1 MRRRM
6 RQMWSNDQLW
16 QRRARCHEGHMSTTD
31 GRHSY
36 GSKVAPAVRGRR
48 LTTIADHNE
57 GGQQPTRADREEAQ
71 SQASDRNRQRERTL
85 QAEGHERPRARDVE
99 MTRA

>member
-1 MRRRM
+1 
-6 RQMWSNDQLW
+6 MWSNDQLW
-16 QRRARCHEGHMSTTD
+16 QGRARCHKGHMSTTD

-48 LTTIADHNE
+48 RLTTTADHNG
-57 GGQQPTRADREEAQ
+57 GGQRPTRADREEAQ
-71 SQASDRNRQRERTL
+71 SLASDRNRQRERTL
-85 QAEGHERPRARDVE
+85 QAEGHERPAARDVE